1 LAGKDVAIVKEVDA
15 KKEAFP
21 GEAAWQVIAGAEK
34 VYVAA
39 GKKIIEFAPATA
51 DKEVMIK
58 KITGPSGNLRAPT
71 LRLGRI
77 FYIGFHPE
85 MYEKITG

>member
-1 LAGKDVAIVKEVDA
+1 MVIGTEVDA

-39 GKKIIEFAPATA
+39 GKKILEFTPASA
-51 DKEVMIK
+51 DKELMLK
-58 KITGPSGNLRAPT
+58 KITGPSGNLRAPA
-71 LRLGRI
+71 LRRGKI

-85 MYEKITG
+85 MYEMLAK

>member
-1 LAGKDVAIVKEVDA
+1 MGKNVSIVKEVDA
-15 KKEAFP
+15 KKEAYP

-39 GKKIIEFAPATA
+39 GKKIIEFDPAGA
-51 DKEVMIK
+51 DKGLMLK
-58 KITGPSGNLRAPT
+58 KITGPSGNLRAPA
-71 LRLGRI
+71 LRLGKV

-85 MYEKITG
+85 MYEKMTG

>member
-1 LAGKDVAIVKEVDA
+1 MVIGTEVDA

-39 GKKIIEFAPATA
+39 GKKILEFTPATA
-51 DKEVMIK
+51 DKELMLK
-58 KITGPSGNLRAPT
+58 KITGPSGNLRAPA
-71 LRLGRI
+71 LRRGKI

-85 MYEKITG
+85 MYEMLAK

>member
-1 LAGKDVAIVKEVDA
+1 MDA
-15 KKEAFP
+15 KKEAYP

-71 LRLGRI
+71 LRLGKT
-77 FYIGFHPE
+77 FYVGFHPE

>member
-1 LAGKDVAIVKEVDA
+1 MVIGVEVDA
-15 KKEAFP
+15 KKQAFA

-39 GKKIIEFAPATA
+39 GKKIVEFTPASG
-51 DKEVMIK
+51 DKDLMLK
-58 KITGPSGNLRAPT
+58 KIIGPSGNLRAPT
-71 LRLGRI
+71 LRRGKT

-85 MYEKITG
+85 MYEMLAK

>member
-1 LAGKDVAIVKEVDA
+1 MVIGAEVDA

-39 GKKIIEFAPATA
+39 GKKILEFTPASG
-51 DKEVMIK
+51 DKELMLK

-71 LRLGRI
+71 LRRGKT
-77 FYIGFHPE
+77 F
-85 MYEKITG
+85 

>member
-1 LAGKDVAIVKEVDA
+1 MVIGTEVDA

-39 GKKIIEFAPATA
+39 GKRILEFTPATA
-51 DKEVMIK
+51 DKELMLK
-58 KITGPSGNLRAPT
+58 KITGPSGNLRAPA
-71 LRLGRI
+71 LRRGKT

-85 MYEKITG
+85 MYEMLAK

>member
-1 LAGKDVAIVKEVDA
+1 LVIGTEVDA

-39 GKKIIEFAPATA
+39 GKKILEFTPATA
-51 DKEVMIK
+51 DKELMLK
-58 KITGPSGNLRAPT
+58 KITGPSGNLRAPA
-71 LRLGRI
+71 LRRGKI

-85 MYEKITG
+85 MYEMLAK

>member
-1 LAGKDVAIVKEVDA
+1 LVIGTEVDA

-39 GKKIIEFAPATA
+39 GKRILEFTPATA
-51 DKEVMIK
+51 DKELMLK
-58 KITGPSGNLRAPT
+58 KITGPSGNLRAPA
-71 LRLGRI
+71 LRRGKI

-85 MYEKITG
+85 MYEMLAK